1 MIKIF
6 YNSKV
11 ACKYCSLAVSFME
24 RYKFEYKT
32 IDISDMTIDISVSEN
47 EKEYDMAENVL
58 MEQMESS
65 SVLPYIIID
74 DTYGFAGFPEVKDEY
89 QVLEYIQRVKK

>member
-6 YNSKV
+6 YNSKI
-11 ACKYCSLAVSFME
+11 ACKFCSMAVSFME

-32 IDISDMTIDISVSEN
+32 IDISLPEN
-47 EKEYDMAENVL
+47 KDEYDMAEGVL

>member
-6 YNSKV
+6 YNSMI
-11 ACKYCSLAVSFME
+11 ACKHCQMAVSFME
-24 RYKFEYKT
+24 RYKFDYET
-32 IDISDMTIDISVSEN
+32 IDISQPDN
-47 EKEYDMAENVL
+47 EKEYEKAENVL
-58 MEQMESS
+58 MEQQESS
-65 SVLPYIIID
+65 DVLPYVIID

>member
-1 MIKIF
+1 MLSAFYYARSIPKKEILKDSIITLNIF
-6 YNSKV
+6 
-11 ACKYCSLAVSFME
+11 MDE
-24 RYKFEYKT
+24 E
-32 IDISDMTIDISVSEN
+32 
-47 EKEYDMAENVL
+47 EYDMAENVL

-65 SVLPYIIID
+65 SVLPYILID

>member
-6 YNSKV
+6 YNSKI
-11 ACKYCSLAVSFME
+11 ACKFCSMAVSFME

-32 IDISDMTIDISVSEN
+32 IDISLPEN
-47 EKEYDMAENVL
+47 EDEYDMAEGVL
-58 MEQMESS
+58 MEQQESS
-65 SVLPYIIID
+65 DVLPYVIID

>member
-1 MIKIF
+1 M
-6 YNSKV
+6 
-11 ACKYCSLAVSFME
+11 AVSFME

-32 IDISDMTIDISVSEN
+32 IDISLPEN
-47 EKEYDMAENVL
+47 D
-58 MEQMESS
+58 
-65 SVLPYIIID
+65 VLPYVIID

>member
-1 MIKIF
+1 M
-6 YNSKV
+6 
-11 ACKYCSLAVSFME
+11 AVSFME

-32 IDISDMTIDISVSEN
+32 IDISLPEN
-47 EKEYDMAENVL
+47 EDEYDMAEGVL
-58 MEQMESS
+58 MEQQESS
-65 SVLPYIIID
+65 DVLPYVIID